1 MRGSTTVR
9 WAAALLLFSGMSNA
23 SGDPLSSTQINILAA
38 KGDPGSFETL
48 KAAARSGGDSAEEST
63 TAAVRMGAEGAR
75 FAREVFSWGNRS
87 LDERAL
93 MGLSQNTSTESLQ
106 LLSEKLH
113 EFEPGDQRRESA
125 EIGWAGVFARVN
137 GKNAPIL
144 AAQGVADQSK
154 SPSER
159 ALYLRVFANSTID
172 RVMSLRV
179 YRPYLMDPAP
189 ELQRAALAVNG
200 AHWDFDALPTLL
212 ELENDKGDPIVRGE
226 ARNLTRVYLRYGP
239 ERPRPGEW
247 ERSPSYQ
254 ERHPKPYDPEG
265 YAAWIAREK
274 DWVREQTKLAT
285 GQEPPEPQPA
295 PPSLQIRPA
304 AKTSAKPSEH
314 DAGLPARP

>member
-1 MRGSTTVR
+1 MRIGSNEHKELFCRSFVESHRAYDPKDWPWPELDDLSLARLRAIPIWTM
-9 WAAALLLFSGMSNA
+9 AL
-23 SGDPLSSTQINILAA
+23 
-38 KGDPGSFETL
+38 
-48 KAAARSGGDSAEEST
+48 
-63 TAAVRMGAEGAR
+63 
-75 FAREVFSWGNRS
+75 EVEQ
-87 LDERAL
+87 D
-93 MGLSQNTSTESLQ
+93 
-106 LLSEKLH
+106 
-113 EFEPGDQRRESA
+113 
-125 EIGWAGVFARVN
+125 AGV
-137 GKNAPIL
+137 
-144 AAQGVADQSK
+144 
-154 SPSER
+154 
-159 ALYLRVFANSTID
+159 
-172 RVMSLRV
+172 M
-179 YRPYLMDPAP
+179 
-189 ELQRAALAVNG
+189 
-200 AHWDFDALPTLL
+200 L
-212 ELENDKGDPIVRGE
+212 EGYAKTEGDPIVRGE